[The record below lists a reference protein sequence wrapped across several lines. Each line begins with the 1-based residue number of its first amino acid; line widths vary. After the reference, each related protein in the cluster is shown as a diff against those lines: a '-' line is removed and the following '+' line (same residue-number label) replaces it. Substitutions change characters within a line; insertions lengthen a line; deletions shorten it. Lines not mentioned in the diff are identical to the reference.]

1 MVSDKSLKD
10 KEKQLEFEFMK
21 LREKQEKERKNEFNL
36 TDNPLDE
43 LLKDKLKDKK

>member
-21 LREKQEKERKNEFNL
+21 LREKQEKERKKELNL
-36 TDNPLDE
+36 PDNPLDE